1 MESRNFFHLIFP
13 SGEYIYFFTAPPPP
27 PINFLMVRS
36 LVELEVFQDTLNQTP
51 CCSKVDIAIHCV
63 VYPVDNAIRVSL
75 ILMYLIPI
83 YLVDNAI
90 QCLNNRRQVL
100 KVFQTIQKNLICTS
114 NNVMHFRSR

>member
-1 MESRNFFHLIFP
+1 MHEFFFHLIFP
-13 SGEYIYFFTAPPPP
+13 CANMFLYLALSH
-27 PINFLMVRS
+27 PISFLMVRP
-36 LVELEVFQDTLNQTP
+36 LVELEVFQADTKSDPVLFKRWISLST
-51 CCSKVDIAIHCV
+51 VWF
-63 VYPVDNAIRVSL
+63 YPVDNAVRVSL

-100 KVFQTIQKNLICTS
+100 KVFQTFQKNVICTS

>member
-1 MESRNFFHLIFP
+1 MHEFFFHLIFP
-13 SGEYIYFFTAPPPP
+13 CVNMFLYLALSH
-27 PINFLMVRS
+27 PISFLMVRP
-36 LVELEVFQDTLNQTP
+36 LVELEVFQADTKSDPVLFKRWISLST
-51 CCSKVDIAIHCV
+51 VWF
-63 VYPVDNAIRVSL
+63 YPVDNAIRVSL

-100 KVFQTIQKNLICTS
+100 KVFQTIQKNVICTS